1 MKIPA
6 GGRTGRLEIG
16 AVFQGGGE
24 SDLVG
29 VGEINA
35 ERQTACEAGDF
46 EVWELFM
53 EGFLE

>member
-1 MKIPA
+1 MKMPA
-6 GGRTGRLEIG
+6 GGRTRRLEIG

-46 EVWELFM
+46 EVWELFV
-53 EGFLE
+53 EGFL